1 MATVSKEQEQAIKK
15 YLRNSKN
22 FIEYDGVK
30 IIDQTEFGRFIA
42 KLFNLPDDVSDKPG
56 MNKVGYLKK
65 QNAELFDG
73 YEIRKGNIFKRD
85 KPLIQALNNDPVFKD
100 EVNKKLKALN
110 KKDFF
115 DLTKDQQN
123 TIVGTTEKVK
133 KDLKVLPKN
142 FFTKPQLAK
151 ELKISEAAIEAY
163 GLGKHEL
170 IGEKF
175 RELFK
180 PVVLKNRGTFYDST
194 NINKKIEKFKNFT
207 DRPMLHKTSVAR
219 ANLLASDPEIQ
230 NLLEAKDKS
239 LFNTDEG
246 LKKALKVLGKGST
259 PHEAAHAITVLAR
272 AYNGEKFRGLDIK
285 PNKTKGKFIIN
296 NIAKLQYDN
305 PWTTGL
311 YDEGLRQVDRDLG
324 NKVNTFKNFK
334 VAYRDKLQ
342 NLLKE
347 YGIKEKFN
355 INEITS
361 VKASANNKIAPYAAF
376 VDLTQAD
383 INQKAL
389 SGFQGDL
396 SKTLSYI
403 DRNKNNQAKILEKI
417 EKFNTGTRKKRIDS
431 LVKEFGEGAKDV
443 RFAEII
449 PGTNVESIYAKGDL
463 DRWKTK
469 GLDLQKLA
477 DEKGYFLDVKGARPY
492 FEVTSDDLKKSVEG
506 LVNKAEGLSE
516 PDKIKVCNFL
526 SNGGLPGDCARAI
539 RQDPNKAAQI
549 ISKIP
554 ADTEKLQEVKVAA
567 QEVIGPKIDET
578 NLKWNNDIGAIVET
592 NNPDF
597 AVKNVTEDLKLYADE
612 NPIPVD
618 IDTKPPKTSP
628 TVLKT
633 IGKTLTKVGAPL
645 PTALIDSYFVGQQVK
660 DGKSTAEIAQDPMNW
675 IGLAAMEPLSKV
687 SGIAESG
694 KLNSALRL
702 GLNPATIRGI
712 SRFAGLPGLAVS
724 TAMTAYDQYKKY
736 QNEEGF
742 IYNLFNKEEK

>member
-742 IYNLFNKEEK
+742 IYNLFNKEGK